1 MNESESEKEKSYE
14 SWVDQFRA
22 AGEGLVE
29 VRRPRP
35 GCAVVTMNDPRRLNA
50 LSGPLAVRL
59 RDELDRLVA
68 DPSTRSIVLTGA
80 GGAFSAGGDLRLMR
94 DTAWPLLE
102 TPEGSTALWRWI
114 RHQFGGV
121 VRLIAQSDVPF
132 VAAVDGAA
140 AGVGLAFA
148 LACDIILLS
157 SRARLVTAF
166 ARIGLLPEVGMSWAL
181 TRRIGYQRAFEL
193 FLSGEPLAADE
204 AHRLGLASAVCPPD
218 ALEAAALAWCDR
230 IAALPP
236 HAVRMA
242 KPLLRAAAD
251 QPWPHALVTEE
262 LAEPNCFTTAAHRQ
276 AVTELLSN
284 RAPSA
289 EKGEV

>member
-1 MNESESEKEKSYE
+1 MKKSYE
-14 SWVDQFRA
+14 SWIEEFRA
-22 AGEGLVE
+22 AGEGLVQ
-29 VRRPRP
+29 VRHPRP
-35 GCAVVTMNDPRRLNA
+35 GVAVVVMNDPPRRNA

-59 RDELDRLVA
+59 RDEVERLVA

-102 TPEGSTALWRWI
+102 SEEGATALWRWI

-132 VAAVDGAA
+132 VAAVDGPA

-148 LACDIILLS
+148 LACDLILLS
-157 SRARLVTAF
+157 SRAVMVTAF
-166 ARIGLLPEVGMSWAL
+166 ARIGLVPEVGMSWAL

-193 FLSGEPLAADE
+193 FLSGQPLAAEE
-204 AHRLGLASAVCPPD
+204 AHRLGLANAVHAPE
-218 ALEAAALAWCDR
+218 ALEGAALAWCER
-230 IAALPP
+230 IAALPA

-242 KPLLRAAAD
+242 KPLLRTAAD

-262 LAEPNCFTTAAHRQ
+262 LAEPSCFTTAAHRE
-276 AVTELLSN
+276 AVNALLQ
-284 RAPSA
+284 R
-289 EKGEV
+289 

>member
-1 MNESESEKEKSYE
+1 MSKSYE
-14 SWVDQFRA
+14 SWLDEFRA
-22 AGEGLVE
+22 AGDGLVE

-35 GCAVVTMNDPRRLNA
+35 GCAVVTMNDPPRRNA

-59 RDELDRLVA
+59 RDELERLVA
-68 DPSTRSIVLTGA
+68 DPSTRAVVLTGA

-102 TPEGSTALWRWI
+102 SPEGATALWRWI

-121 VRLIAQSDVPF
+121 ARLIAQSDVPF

-148 LACDIILLS
+148 LSCDLILLS
-157 SRARLVTAF
+157 TRAQLVTAF
-166 ARIGLLPEVGMSWAL
+166 ARIGLIPEVGMSWAL
-181 TRRIGYQRAFEL
+181 TRRVGYQRAFEL
-193 FLSGEPLAADE
+193 FLSGEPLGAEDAL
-204 AHRLGLASAVCPPD
+204 RMGLANAVHPPE

-230 IAALPP
+230 ICELPA
-236 HAVRMA
+236 HAVRMT

-251 QPWPHALVTEE
+251 QAWPHALVTEE
-262 LAEPNCFTTAAHRQ
+262 LAEPSCFTTADHRE
-276 AVTELLSN
+276 AVSALL
-284 RAPSA
+284 RR
-289 EKGEV
+289 